1 MTATSSGRTVG
12 GEEQQ
17 KARAVRGLGN
27 PMGRGPTASDR
38 EGRSAAAA
46 AGGVRVFEGEP
57 RLLEV
62 ALVVQGDAVQ
72 VLGAESVHE
81 AAYAGALDHDVVV
94 GGLVFDAEAVFEA
107 RAPARQHADAQAGGL
122 GGHLLLRH
130 ELADLDRG
138 LVGHGQGDGSGTLR
152 RRHCD
157 PPVTCEL
164 RKSRRP
170 CQLSPHEARALMR
183 LTPADWLVVALY
195 FLFNIAVGLY
205 YKGRAGKSTAEY
217 FLSGRNVPW
226 WLAGTSMVAT
236 TFAADTPLVVTGLVA
251 QNGVAGNWLWWN
263 LLASGMLTVFFYA
276 RLWRRAGVMTDIEF
290 SEIRYAGPPAAFLR
304 GFRALYLGLLIN
316 CIILGWVNLAMAK
329 ILQLVF
335 GVSKGDALWIVVGM
349 IALTSAIS
357 TLSGLWGVL
366 VTDLFQFVIKMG
378 MVIVL
383 AVVAVQAVGGI
394 EAMRVKLAA
403 IDQLRGATTGGQ
415 GSVLSFVPDVGSAWM
430 PMITFFVYIAVNWW
444 ATWYP
449 GAEPGGG
456 GYVAQRMLSAKDEKH
471 SLLATLWFNIAHY
484 AVRPWP
490 WILVAL
496 ASLILFPGLAD
507 PETGY
512 IWVLIDYL
520 PSSLRGL
527 MIAAFAAAYMSTIA
541 TQLNWG
547 ASYLIND
554 FWRRF
559 VKREATDQYYVT
571 ASKVA
576 TVFLTL
582 ISAVVTFYMGSIGG
596 AWKVLIVTGAGTG
609 GVLLL
614 RWYWWRINAWS
625 EVSAMIAAF
634 VVSVTLQAGFGYDTD
649 QPKQFALIMI
659 ATVAITTIVWLAV
672 TFLTAP
678 ESESTLVA
686 YYRRTRPSRTG
697 WGAVAARAPDVRPS
711 TDGLAN
717 LLDWVAGCVL
727 VYGALFGVGKL
738 LLHDPLPGILML
750 GLSALAG
757 GVIYRDLSR
766 RGWSTVVE

>member
-1 MTATSSGRTVG
+1 
-12 GEEQQ
+12 
-17 KARAVRGLGN
+17 
-27 PMGRGPTASDR
+27 
-38 EGRSAAAA
+38 
-46 AGGVRVFEGEP
+46 
-57 RLLEV
+57 
-62 ALVVQGDAVQ
+62 
-72 VLGAESVHE
+72 
-81 AAYAGALDHDVVV
+81 
-94 GGLVFDAEAVFEA
+94 
-107 RAPARQHADAQAGGL
+107 
-122 GGHLLLRH
+122 
-130 ELADLDRG
+130 
-138 LVGHGQGDGSGTLR
+138 
-152 RRHCD
+152 
-157 PPVTCEL
+157 
-164 RKSRRP
+164 
-170 CQLSPHEARALMR
+170 MR
-183 LTPADWLVVALY
+183 LDFLDWSIIALY
-195 FLFNIAVGLY
+195 FAFNIAVGLY
-205 YKGRAGKSTAEY
+205 YKRRASRDTAEF

-251 QNGVAGNWLWWN
+251 KNGIAGNWLWWN

-290 SEIRYAGPPAAFLR
+290 SELRYAGPPAAFLR

-335 GVSKGDALWIVVGM
+335 TISKGEALWIVVGL
-349 IALTSAIS
+349 IVLTSAIS

-383 AVVAVQAVGGI
+383 AVVAVNAVGGI
-394 EAMRVKLAA
+394 EAMKTKLVAA
-403 IDQLRGATTGGQ
+403 GRGSALGFVPEI
-415 GSVLSFVPDVGSAWM
+415 GSVWM
-430 PMITFFVYIAVNWW
+430 PMLTFFVYIAVNWW

-456 GYVAQRMLSAKDEKH
+456 GYVAQRMLSAKDERH

-496 ASLILFPGLAD
+496 ASLILFPGLKD

-512 IWVLIDYL
+512 IRVMIDYL

-527 MIAAFAAAYMSTIA
+527 MVAAFAAAFMSTIA

-547 ASYLIND
+547 ASYLVND
-554 FWRRF
+554 FYRRF
-559 VKREATDQYYVT
+559 VRRDAGEPHYVLASRLAT
-571 ASKVA
+571 ALL
-576 TVFLTL
+576 TV
-582 ISAVVTFYMGSIGG
+582 ISAAVAFRIESIGG
-596 AWKVLIVTGAGTG
+596 AWKLLIITGAGTG
-609 GVLLL
+609 AVLLL

-625 EVSAMIAAF
+625 EVSAMITAF
-634 VVSVTLQAGFGYDTD
+634 VVSVLLQTVGGLDSD
-649 QPKQFALIMI
+649 LPLDFARIVLV
-659 ATVAITTIVWLAV
+659 TVAVTTVVWLVV
-672 TFLTAP
+672 TFTTRP
-678 ESESTLVA
+678 ETDATLVA
-686 YYRRTRPSRTG
+686 FYRRTRPSRRG
-697 WGAVAARAPDVRPS
+697 WGPVAARAPDVRPS

-750 GLSALAG
+750 GLSAIAG
-757 GVIYRDLSR
+757 AVIYRDLTR
-766 RGWSTVVE
+766 RGWRTVVE